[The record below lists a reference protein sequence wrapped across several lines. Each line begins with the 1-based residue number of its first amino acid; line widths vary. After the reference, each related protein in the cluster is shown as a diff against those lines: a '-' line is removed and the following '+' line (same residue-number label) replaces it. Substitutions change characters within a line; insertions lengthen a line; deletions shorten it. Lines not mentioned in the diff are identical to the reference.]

1 MLQSGP
7 GLRYNHSMHSGI
19 PHKKGLPTRRAAR
32 DEETMQNKT
41 KRNLWRGALLAAA
54 VIAVDLFLPACGE
67 GETSSLLL
75 TQEEV
80 ATSSTEE
87 AAVEVTSAAEEKTT
101 SKEEEEESAPTI
113 CVDVVGAVENEGVVY
128 LPEGARVYEAVA
140 AAGGFSEDAN
150 QRAVN
155 QAAVLS
161 DGVQLVIPTKEE
173 TEAGTESVYG
183 IVGNTPAASAASEE
197 TGLVNINTADEATL
211 QTLPGIGETK
221 AAAIVRYRE
230 ENGAF
235 AAIED
240 IKNVP
245 GIKDA
250 GFEKIRD
257 RITCG

>member
-1 MLQSGP
+1 
-7 GLRYNHSMHSGI
+7 
-19 PHKKGLPTRRAAR
+19 
-32 DEETMQNKT
+32 MQNKT

-54 VIAVDLFLPACGE
+54 VIAVDLFLPACGG

-80 ATSSTEE
+80 TTSSAEE

-101 SKEEEEESAPTI
+101 SKEEEEESTPTI

-140 AAGGFSEDAN
+140 AAGGFSEDAD

-257 RITCG
+257 RITCS